1 MDWAAHK
8 EDWPHAQTSRF
19 VLCKPHRWHI
29 QEMGSG
35 PLILLLHGAGGSTQ
49 SWRHLMPL
57 LARYG
62 RVVAVDLPGQGFTK
76 SGSKQRHG
84 LQPTAQDIATLCAA
98 EGWVPRALIGHS
110 AGGAIALE
118 MARHMTPAPCVV
130 GINAALG
137 NFKGLAGVVFP
148 IMAKALAVMPGVA
161 QIFTASTARKGSVA
175 RLIEGTGSKLSAQEL
190 RWYGAL
196 ISDRGHVDATLAMMA
211 QWDLAPLLAALPEH
225 TGAALLIA
233 SDKDK
238 AVPAGTSVD
247 TASRMPLGRSIV
259 MQGLGH
265 LAHEEDAQGV
275 FALIHPFLVDQG
287 VISP

>member
-1 MDWAAHK
+1 MDWEQHK
-8 EDWPHAQTSRF
+8 NDWPHAQASRF
-19 VLCKPHRWHI
+19 VLCKPHRWHV

-57 LARYG
+57 LARHA
-62 RVVAVDLPGQGFTK
+62 RVIAIDLPGQGFTK

-84 LQPTAQDIATLCAA
+84 LPTTAQDIAALCTA
-98 EGWVPRALIGHS
+98 EGWAPQTIIGHS
-110 AGGAIALE
+110 AGCAIALE
-118 MARHMTPAPCVV
+118 LASHLTPAPGVV

-137 NFKGLAGVVFP
+137 HFKGLAGVVFP
-148 IMAKALAVMPGVA
+148 VMAKALAMMPGVA

-175 RLIEGTGSKLSAQEL
+175 RLIEGTGSKLSADEL

-211 QWDLAPLLAALPEH
+211 QWDLGPLLAALPDH
-225 TGAALLIA
+225 PSPTVLIA
-233 SDKDK
+233 SDRDK

-247 TASRMPLGRSIV
+247 AAKCMPNGQSIV
-259 MQGLGH
+259 MEGLGH
-265 LAHEEDAQGV
+265 LAHEEDAEAV
-275 FALIHPFLVDQG
+275 LALIRPFLADRG
-287 VISP
+287 AIST